1 MSDDGT
7 RPAREDETS
16 EQKDVRE
23 TTESHVKGV
32 EHAADSGLLSRRQA
46 ERVIASG
53 QKATRSHD
61 MYRGV
66 VQRDE
71 T

>member
-1 MSDDGT
+1 MSDDG
-7 RPAREDETS
+7 ARTAGDESS

-23 TTESHVKGV
+23 TTESHVKSV
-32 EHAADSGLLSRRQA
+32 EQDADAGRLSRRQA
-46 ERVIASG
+46 ERIISSG